1 MMNTKVVL
9 TGHILEE
16 TSELSLTELCESCR
30 VPTESMI
37 ELVEHGIISPSQG
50 ETTRQWRFQSA
61 SIVRA
66 DKALTLK
73 QDLKVNVAGT
83 ALILELL
90 DEINELKVLLY
101 RDSA

>member
-1 MMNTKVVL
+1 MNTKVVL

-16 TSELSLTELCESCR
+16 TSELSFTELCESCR

-37 ELVEHGIISPSQG
+37 ELVEHGIISPNQG
-50 ETTRQWRFQSA
+50 KTASQWRFQST
-61 SIVRA
+61 SLVRV
-66 DKALTLK
+66 DKALRLK

-90 DEINELKVLLY
+90 DEISELKALLY
-101 RDSA
+101 RVSG